1 MLFERV
7 IEASATPLCDV
18 IRTKWK
24 NFSLV
29 ENCMLFK
36 TIRSAFILTLVVL
49 LKKSRILYPKRH
61 GIFHSKALHM
71 PCREWWSMRT
81 RSQWG
86 KILLVFW
93 TMPICVSHDETH
105 SSAKTFQTK
114 DEWGRKQFVLVK
126 TKGKGTSQSARTIKG
141 ERNRLKAMVDYKL
154 MVGKSLLT
162 TPPFRTL
169 RK

>member
-1 MLFERV
+1 MNVWLYWRKFIHNSLSVIPLTSHLKVFCKPRLLFERV
-7 IEASATPLCDV
+7 IEASATSLCDV
-18 IRTKWK
+18 IRTKRK

-49 LKKSRILYPKRH
+49 LKMSRILYPKRH

-81 RSQWG
+81 RSQWD

-93 TMPICVSHDETH
+93 TMPICVITH

-126 TKGKGTSQSARTIKG
+126 I
-141 ERNRLKAMVDYKL
+141 N
-154 MVGKSLLT
+154 
-162 TPPFRTL
+162 
-169 RK
+169 

>member
-1 MLFERV
+1 MNVWLYWRKFIHNSLSVIPLISHLKVFVSLGCFLRV

-18 IRTKWK
+18 IRTKRK

-126 TKGKGTSQSARTIKG
+126 TS
-141 ERNRLKAMVDYKL
+141 
-154 MVGKSLLT
+154 
-162 TPPFRTL
+162 
-169 RK
+169 

>member
-1 MLFERV
+1 MKKFFV
-7 IEASATPLCDV
+7 S
-18 IRTKWK
+18 WK
-24 NFSLV
+24 LHAFQNYSVSFHFNISCTFKEVKNSL
-29 ENCMLFK
+29 
-36 TIRSAFILTLVVL
+36 
-49 LKKSRILYPKRH
+49 PKAH

-81 RSQWG
+81 RSQWD